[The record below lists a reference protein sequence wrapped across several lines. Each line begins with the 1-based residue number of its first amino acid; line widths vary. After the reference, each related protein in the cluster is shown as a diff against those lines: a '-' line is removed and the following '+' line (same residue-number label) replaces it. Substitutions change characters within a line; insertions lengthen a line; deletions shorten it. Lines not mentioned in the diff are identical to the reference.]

1 MKPILEVQNI
11 SKKYRIHHNQT
22 SRYLSLRERL
32 SGAFSTNFG
41 SGENSMD
48 DFWALRDISFTLE
61 RGESI
66 GIVGRN
72 GAGKSTLLKVLS
84 KITSPTSGRIISRGR
99 IASLLEVGTGFH
111 PELTGRENIFFNG
124 SLLGM
129 RRKEIEAKFD
139 EIIDFSGVE
148 RFIETPLKHYSSG
161 MQLRLAFA
169 VAAFL
174 EPEILVID
182 EVLAVGDAEFQ
193 KKCLGKMEE
202 VSANEGR
209 TILFVSH
216 HMAAVKK
223 LCKKGMLLANG
234 AVEFFGNAQEAT
246 DLYLK
251 EGLKSNTEKIWN
263 DKKAPRPRIE
273 ILRAAVFAKGMTP
286 QDPIKTSDDIVL
298 EIDFCNHLDDRNIDV
313 TYDIYDASGVHLTHF
328 GMICNPDG
336 KLPQG
341 NHRTRGII
349 PGNLLNTSQY
359 IVHVQFGLDQ
369 NEVLRKESDIL
380 CFDVVDDIRSRG
392 INYSKLPGVIHPVCT
407 WTTEPLT
414 QNYDIE

>member
-11 SKKYRIHHNQT
+11 SKKYRIRHAQS
-22 SRYLSLRERL
+22 SRYLSLREKL
-32 SGAFSTNFG
+32 SDGFNFDFWSTKNLI
-41 SGENSMD
+41 D
-48 DFWALRDISFTLE
+48 DFWALKDISFTVE

-84 KITSPTSGRIISRGR
+84 KITSPTGGRIISRGR

-129 RRKEIEAKFD
+129 KRKEIETKFD

-148 RFIETPLKHYSSG
+148 KFIETPLKHYSSG

-174 EPEILVID
+174 EPEVLVID

-193 KKCLGKMEE
+193 KKCFGKMEE

-223 LCKKGMLLANG
+223 LCKKGILLSNG
-234 AVEFFGNAQEAT
+234 LMEFYGSAQAVT

-251 EGLKSNTEKIWN
+251 EGLKSNTEKIWTDRKN
-263 DKKAPRPRIE
+263 QKSRID
-273 ILRAAVFAKGMTP
+273 ILRAAVFARGMTS

-298 EIDFCNHLDDRNIDV
+298 EIDFCNNLGDRNIDI
-313 TYDIYDASGVHLTHF
+313 TYDIYDVSGVHLTHF

-336 KLPQG
+336 KLPGG
-341 NHRTRGII
+341 NYRTRGII

-380 CFDVVDDIRSRG
+380 CFDVVDDIRTRG
-392 INYSKLPGVIHPVCT
+392 RNYAKLPGVIHPVCE
-407 WTTEPLT
+407 WTTEPL
-414 QNYDIE
+414 N

>member
-1 MKPILEVQNI
+1 MKPILEIQNI
-11 SKKYRIHHNQT
+11 SKKYSIRSSQHG
-22 SRYLSLRERL
+22 RYLSLRDRL
-32 SGAFSTNFG
+32 ADISTFNFG
-41 SGENSMD
+41 SDKNSMQ
-48 DFWALRDISFTLE
+48 DFWALRDISFTIE
-61 RGESI
+61 RGESV
-66 GIVGRN
+66 GIIGRN
-72 GAGKSTLLKVLS
+72 GAGKSTLLKLLS
-84 KITSPTSGRIISRGR
+84 KITSPSSGRIISRGR

-111 PELTGRENIFFNG
+111 PELSGRENIFFNG

-129 RRKEIEAKFD
+129 KRKEIETKFD

-148 RFIETPLKHYSSG
+148 KFIETPLKHYSSG

-193 KKCLGKMEE
+193 KKCIGKMEE

-216 HMAAVKK
+216 HLGAVKK
-223 LCKKGMLLANG
+223 LCKKGILLANG
-234 AVEFFGNAQEAT
+234 KMEFCGSAQDAT

-251 EGLKSNTEKIWN
+251 EGLKSNTEKIWTA
-263 DKKAPRPRIE
+263 KEASQKSKIE
-273 ILRAAVFAKGMTP
+273 ILRAAVFAKDMTP
-286 QDPIKTSDDIVL
+286 QDPIRTSDDIVL
-298 EIDFCNHLDDRNIDV
+298 EIDFCNNLNDRNIDI
-313 TYDIYDASGVHLTHF
+313 TYDIFDASGVHLTHF

-336 KLPQG
+336 RLPGG
-341 NHRTRGII
+341 NYRTRGVI

-369 NEVLRKESDIL
+369 NEVIRKEFDIL

-392 INYSKLPGVIHPVCT
+392 RNYAKFPGVIHPVCE
-407 WTTEPLT
+407 WSTEPLK
-414 QNYDIE
+414 